1 MQIGDVKINVKDMK
15 KGPMVFGDSIDSSFH
30 MVFGESI
37 DSLFQKFVMTND
49 HEACSINS
57 KDKYS
62 QPWWCPPGLTHTQKE
77 GCSACV
83 DYNRRSRKMRS

>member
-1 MQIGDVKINVKDMK
+1 MGRSPCRIDSRKAAVDDVMQIGDVKINVKDMK
-15 KGPMVFGDSIDSSFH
+15 KGPMVFGDSIDSSFQ

-62 QPWWCPPGLTHTQKE
+62 QPW
-77 GCSACV
+77 
-83 DYNRRSRKMRS
+83 